1 MIRKGVIFQVK
12 PGCAAE
18 YERRHNPVP
27 TEIAELLKKH
37 GVSNYSIYLHEPSG
51 LLFGYF
57 EAESEEELAK
67 LGDYDVNH
75 RWWESNAKILVCE
88 KEGDK
93 KGKEEELREVFHL
106 D

>member
-1 MIRKGVIFQVK
+1 MIRKAVLFQVK
-12 PGCAAE
+12 PGQAAE

-27 TEIAELLKKH
+27 PEIAALLKKH
-37 GVSNYSIYLHEPSG
+37 GVSNYSIYLHEPTG

-57 EAESEEELAK
+57 EAESEEALAG
-67 LGDYDVNH
+67 LDAYEVNH

-88 KEGDK
+88 HEGDK

>member
-1 MIRKGVIFQVK
+1 MIRKAVLFQVK
-12 PGCAAE
+12 PGFAAE

-27 TEIAELLKKH
+27 PEIAELLTKH
-37 GVSNYSIYLHEPSG
+37 GVRNYSIYLHEPTG
-51 LLFGYF
+51 MLFGYF

-67 LGDYDVNH
+67 LDDYAVNH
-75 RWWESNAKILVCE
+75 QWWESNAKILVCE
-88 KEGDK
+88 KEGDL